1 MKKKMSLILNLL
13 IVIFEII
20 GFVITLNLTHRI
32 AIEYYTED
40 SNILALF
47 SSLLFVIY
55 LISNKKIPRWLELFK
70 YMTTICLTVTFLVV
84 IFILAPMYNFN
95 YYYMLFYHNLLFQ
108 HLLCPIISIITF
120 IFFDKMSILDKKD
133 SMIGISLTLLY
144 GFILIILNLFKLIE
158 GPYPFLMI
166 YKQPIYMSII
176 WFILII
182 GLSYF
187 ISVYLR
193 KLYLKYG
200 GSNENRK

>member
-1 MKKKMSLILNLL
+1 MKKKMSLVLNLL

-20 GFVITLNLTHRI
+20 GLMITFNLNHRI

-55 LISNKKIPRWLELFK
+55 LIRNKNIPRWLELFK

-95 YYYMLFYHNLLFQ
+95 YYYMLFYNNLIFQ

-120 IFFDKMSILDKKD
+120 IFFDNLSIIDKKD
-133 SMIGISLTLLY
+133 SLIGITLTLLY
-144 GFILIILNLFKLIE
+144 AFVLIILNVFKLIE
-158 GPYPFLMI
+158 GPYPFLMV
-166 YKQPIYMSII
+166 YNQTIYMSIV

-182 GLSYF
+182 GLSYL
-187 ISVYLR
+187 ISLFLK
-193 KLYLKYG
+193 KLCLKYG